1 MTKVLVTGGQGFLG
15 SHIVTGLLNEGKE
28 VRILARPGKDSSHE
42 LSKDVNIFYGDIRD
56 TEAVEAAVNGV
67 DIVIHVVSNFRKG
80 GSDNQEAY
88 SVNVLG
94 TENVL
99 HAAKKYNV
107 RHLIHCSTIGVHG
120 TVLEI
125 PANESTPFNP
135 TDLYQET
142 KLIAEKKVWK
152 FHQDNDL
159 PITVIRP
166 ISLFGPDDQRMLKLF
181 RMINKGRFFIV
192 GDGEVLFHPTY
203 IDDAV
208 KGFLTC
214 IENPKAYGQAFII
227 GGEQYVTL
235 NQLCQIIADEL
246 NVKPPSLKLPMAPI
260 LALATICEK
269 ACEPF
274 GIEPPLHRRRVS
286 FFQNNRAFSIAKAKD
301 ILQFEPQYS
310 IKDCIHAT
318 LNGYVSRGW
327 I

>member
-15 SHIVTGLLNEGKE
+15 SHIVTQLLEEGKE
-28 VRILARPGKDSSHE
+28 VRVLARPGKESTNNSA
-42 LSKDVNIFYGDIRD
+42 KGINIFYGDIRD
-56 TEAVEAAVNGV
+56 SEAVKTAVNGV
-67 DIVIHVVSNFRKG
+67 DVVIHVVSNFRKG

-88 SVNVLG
+88 SVNVQG
-94 TENVL
+94 TENIL
-99 HAAKKYNV
+99 NAAAKYDV

-142 KLIAEKKVWK
+142 KLIAEQKVWK
-152 FHQDNDL
+152 FYQNHDL

-166 ISLFGPDDQRMLKLF
+166 ISLFGPDDRRMLKLF
-181 RMINKGRFFIV
+181 RMINKGNFFIV
-192 GDGEVLFHPTY
+192 GSGEVLFHPTY

-214 IENPKAYGQAFII
+214 IENPKAYGEAFIV
-227 GGEQYVTL
+227 GGEQYISL

-246 NVKPPSLKLPMAPI
+246 KVKPPSLRLPMAPV

-286 FFQNNRAFSIAKAKD
+286 FFQNNRAFSIAKAKQVLD
-301 ILQFEPQYS
+301 FEPQYS
-310 IKDCIHAT
+310 IQDCIRET
-318 LNGYVSRGW
+318 LNGYVARGW